1 MVGGGG
7 VFGGL
12 SMCFEHFLWCVRV
25 LARWPSG
32 LRRYVQVVVFSG
44 GVGSNP
50 TLVIPLCS
58 HPNLPLE
65 EFVLCVLFLFLCKG
79 GWARVHMLVERTT
92 QAITP
97 QAPVAQWLRRQTS
110 NLKVAGST
118 PVGSVLLF
126 FHTLVLCL
134 GSVLQQHT
142 PNPFVC
148 KVSEF
153 VTHPHS
159 HLLWTPLH
167 IQSVWVFVLLF
178 FGLCASCCP
187 HLTMDEPLDGRL
199 AQMVE
204 RSLSMREVL
213 GSMPKSS
220 TVFYF
225 YCLLRCFGVLS

>member
-1 MVGGGG
+1 M
-7 VFGGL
+7 
-12 SMCFEHFLWCVRV
+12 
-25 LARWPSG
+25 ARWPSG

-153 VTHPHS
+153 VTHPHTCFEHHSTYNRCGFLSCFFLVCVQVVVHTLQWTS
-159 HLLWTPLH
+159 HWT
-167 IQSVWVFVLLF
+167 
-178 FGLCASCCP
+178 
-187 HLTMDEPLDGRL
+187 
-199 AQMVE
+199 
-204 RSLSMREVL
+204 
-213 GSMPKSS
+213 
-220 TVFYF
+220 
-225 YCLLRCFGVLS
+225 GV